1 MRSQAMSE
9 RALPPN
15 RFPIR
20 FRVVGFDLDGTLLDT
35 APDLGA
41 AVNHVLASCQ
51 WPLLCDKRVR
61 HIASEGA
68 LGLLKAGFGEE
79 ELARRDSQQLRQ
91 QLLDFYAE
99 HLYEGTRPYP
109 GMVELIRWLNQEG
122 IRWGIVTNKPAF
134 LTEPLMAQVTELP
147 GCGVIVSADTLPVR
161 KPHPDP
167 LYYACNKLDVLPGR
181 ALYVGD
187 HERDIEAGRAAGM
200 QTVIA
205 GWGYI
210 DPAMALESWQAD
222 HHFCDVEALQA
233 WLAG

>member
-1 MRSQAMSE
+1 MKTKPHTANMPHP
-9 RALPPN
+9 AAVL
-15 RFPIR
+15 
-20 FRVVGFDLDGTLLDT
+20 FDLDGTLLDT

-79 ELARRDSQQLRQ
+79 ELARRDNQQLRQ
-91 QLLDFYAE
+91 QLLDFYAD

-134 LTEPLMAQVTELP
+134 LTEPLMAQVQELP
-147 GCGVIVSADTLPVR
+147 NCGVIVSADTLPVR

-167 LYYACNKLDVLPGR
+167 LFYACDKLSVS
-181 ALYVGD
+181 AKESLYVGD
-187 HERDIEAGRAAGM
+187 HIRDIEAGRAAGM
-200 QTVIA
+200 QTIIA

-210 DPAMALESWQAD
+210 DPDEEISGWQAD
-222 HHFCDVEALQA
+222 HRFDKVADFQQ
-233 WLAG
+233 WLAGYRA

>member
-1 MRSQAMSE
+1 MKTMPHTAGMPHP
-9 RALPPN
+9 AAVL
-15 RFPIR
+15 
-20 FRVVGFDLDGTLLDT
+20 FDLDGTLLDT

-51 WPLLCDKRVR
+51 WSPLSDEQVR
-61 HIASEGA
+61 KIASEGA

-91 QLLDFYAE
+91 QLLDFYAD

-109 GMVELIRWLNQEG
+109 GMVELITWLNREG

-134 LTEPLMAQVTELP
+134 LTEPLMAQVRELP
-147 GCGVIVSADTLPVR
+147 NCGVIVSADTLSVR

-167 LYYACNKLDVLPGR
+167 LFYACDKLAVS
-181 ALYVGD
+181 AKESLYVGD
-187 HERDIEAGRAAGM
+187 HIRDIEAGRAAGM
-200 QTVIA
+200 QTIIA

-210 DPAMALESWQAD
+210 DPQEEITGWQAD
-222 HHFCDVEALQA
+222 HCFDEVADFQQ
-233 WLAG
+233 WLAGYRA